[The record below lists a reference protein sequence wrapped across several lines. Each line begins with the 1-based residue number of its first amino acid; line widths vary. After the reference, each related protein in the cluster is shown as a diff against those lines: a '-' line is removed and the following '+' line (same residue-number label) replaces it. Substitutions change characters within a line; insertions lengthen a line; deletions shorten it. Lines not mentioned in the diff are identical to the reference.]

1 MSYLAD
7 LSLAEDDHHWQAL
20 LQWKTL
26 GAGNGAV
33 RFRPAAP
40 AQPSSWVLV
49 GRLQTAGYTTGSA
62 EYELVVCPW
71 LRPGRGWYRL
81 AGGQH
86 DDTAGA
92 QQR

>member
-1 MSYLAD
+1 MGPG
-7 LSLAEDDHHWQAL
+7 
-20 LQWKTL
+20 
-26 GAGNGAV
+26 GAA
-33 RFRPAAP
+33 RLPHRPGG
-40 AQPSSWVLV
+40 QPSSWVLV